1 MAEAERLC
9 AELRALAKER
19 REDWKLSFHEKAS
32 TASAASARLRE
43 EWRSWR
49 EQLLAQE
56 VAQLPDGHRVL
67 LQALLC
73 EMLSSY
79 AELLPGFSVP
89 PTPRE
94 RDSLAA
100 RLQQLA
106 SAAQAETLRRLADRP
121 RQETSFRSAHTSMLL
136 RKLDISEPPSPRSS
150 VLQIWDAWY
159 AAAEKRF
166 QTTARRQERRTKAVA
181 LEAAEALQGAVWT
194 KAAVRIQAFCRGRW
208 GRGWAYCWDQPTVP
222 SDECPCSVGDRAR
235 EPRTAELA
243 KEFARLRKRRK
254 AQKAFEL
261 VRAAARLRWWVGN
274 GWNMLEV
281 ERIRTAVEK
290 TVAWSPALPV
300 ELMLLKAW
308 QHEHEELL
316 QRERFVQ
323 RATRRFEAQWTRYAE
338 GLEAFARTQA
348 TERSKNRDHWV
359 ATADQRTGQ
368 PVWLNERTGQLR
380 ANDPTELRVK
390 GAVSSWARPALETP
404 SLDSTPAGRLE
415 VTTLLVSPQDR
426 PCTVVG
432 QLEEHLAQLQGTWDQ
447 EHQSIAVTEDE
458 AFAALYAANLEERGE
473 LSAAGVEM
481 ELWGRKGRHL
491 SDLCSPFET
500 GLKAVP
506 TNSLFFNL
514 PETASVFDAT
524 KLPEGP
530 HERGPVELEHH
541 IVYTGQWLG
550 RRRHGEGVLL
560 RPDGGRYEGQF
571 VNDRACGRGRFVHA
585 NGDVYEGQWL
595 DDKAHGS
602 GKFLHSDG
610 SSYIGD
616 WVEDMKSGQGLETWA
631 DGSTFKGEYRDGK
644 KHGHGVFTSSDNSSY
659 SGQFVNDSMH
669 GEGTYTFSD
678 GRVYVGTWQDSQMTG
693 NGTMRWPDGRWYEG
707 GYLNDRKSG
716 DGKFSW
722 PDGRCYVG
730 QWLEGKQ
737 HGTGRYIDAKGISRE
752 GLWKAGTRLRWV
764 DEVKESP
771 NQ

>member
-166 QTTARRQERRTKAVA
+166 QTTVLAAVRRRGLLARLRRRLARYALRRRTKAVA

-208 GRGWAYCWDQPTVP
+208 GRGWAYCW
-222 SDECPCSVGDRAR
+222 A
-235 EPRTAELA
+235 TAELA

-261 VRAAARLRWWVGN
+261 VRA
-274 GWNMLEV
+274 
-281 ERIRTAVEK
+281 
-290 TVAWSPALPV
+290 AWSPALPV

-390 GAVSSWARPALETP
+390 GAVSSWARPTLRTTGGTP
-404 SLDSTPAGRLE
+404 
-415 VTTLLVSPQDR
+415 R
-426 PCTVVG
+426 P
-432 QLEEHLAQLQGTWDQ
+432 
-447 EHQSIAVTEDE
+447 
-458 AFAALYAANLEERGE
+458 
-473 LSAAGVEM
+473 AAGH
-481 ELWGRKGRHL
+481 LGSGGRGLRGVVRGQPGGASGPLPKFLCASLGLHCFLRIRAWNQK
-491 SDLCSPFET
+491 DLGARFIAA
-500 GLKAVP
+500 GGKRA
-506 TNSLFFNL
+506 
-514 PETASVFDAT
+514 
-524 KLPEGP
+524 
-530 HERGPVELEHH
+530 
-541 IVYTGQWLG
+541 
-550 RRRHGEGVLL
+550 
-560 RPDGGRYEGQF
+560 DGGRSEW
-571 VNDRACGRGRFVHA
+571 DC
-585 NGDVYEGQWL
+585 
-595 DDKAHGS
+595 
-602 GKFLHSDG
+602 
-610 SSYIGD
+610 
-616 WVEDMKSGQGLETWA
+616 
-631 DGSTFKGEYRDGK
+631 
-644 KHGHGVFTSSDNSSY
+644 
-659 SGQFVNDSMH
+659 
-669 GEGTYTFSD
+669 
-678 GRVYVGTWQDSQMTG
+678 
-693 NGTMRWPDGRWYEG
+693 
-707 GYLNDRKSG
+707 
-716 DGKFSW
+716 
-722 PDGRCYVG
+722 
-730 QWLEGKQ
+730 
-737 HGTGRYIDAKGISRE
+737 
-752 GLWKAGTRLRWV
+752 
-764 DEVKESP
+764 
-771 NQ
+771 

>member
-136 RKLDISEPPSPRSS
+136 RKLDISEPP
-150 VLQIWDAWY
+150 
-159 AAAEKRF
+159 
-166 QTTARRQERRTKAVA
+166 RRTKAVA

-208 GRGWAYCWDQPTVP
+208 GRGWAYCWAPPFQQ
-222 SDECPCSVGDRAR
+222 
-235 EPRTAELA
+235 PRTAELA

-261 VRAAARLRWWVGN
+261 VRA
-274 GWNMLEV
+274 
-281 ERIRTAVEK
+281 
-290 TVAWSPALPV
+290 AWSPALPV

-348 TERSKNRDHWV
+348 TER
-359 ATADQRTGQ
+359 
-368 PVWLNERTGQLR
+368 P
-380 ANDPTELRVK
+380 
-390 GAVSSWARPALETP
+390 ARP
-404 SLDSTPAGRLE
+404 
-415 VTTLLVSPQDR
+415 
-426 PCTVVG
+426 
-432 QLEEHLAQLQGTWDQ
+432 
-447 EHQSIAVTEDE
+447 
-458 AFAALYAANLEERGE
+458 
-473 LSAAGVEM
+473 
-481 ELWGRKGRHL
+481 
-491 SDLCSPFET
+491 
-500 GLKAVP
+500 
-506 TNSLFFNL
+506 NL
-514 PETASVFDAT
+514 P
-524 KLPEGP
+524 P
-530 HERGPVELEHH
+530 HS
-541 IVYTGQWLG
+541 
-550 RRRHGEGVLL
+550 
-560 RPDGGRYEGQF
+560 
-571 VNDRACGRGRFVHA
+571 GRGRFVHA

-616 WVEDMKSGQGLETWA
+616 WSEDMKSGQGLETWA

-669 GEGTYTFSD
+669 GEERCVAVRAEQGEALTKSGEGVCSYQGTYTFSD

-752 GLWKAGTRLRWV
+752 GLWKERTRN
-764 DEVKESP
+764 D
-771 NQ
+771 